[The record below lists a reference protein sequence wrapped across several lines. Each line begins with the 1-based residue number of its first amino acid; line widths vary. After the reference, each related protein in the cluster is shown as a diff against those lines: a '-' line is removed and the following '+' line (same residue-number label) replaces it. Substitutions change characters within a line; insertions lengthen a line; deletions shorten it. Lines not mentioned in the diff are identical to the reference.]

1 MAQCS
6 GLGLNMYLDTSS
18 TLFAIVLLLL
28 TAAGFLFWN
37 DTLRA
42 RDRMIQTCARLCR
55 ELKVQFLDETVV
67 LTRIRLVRSPRG
79 WPEFVRIYS
88 FEFSG
93 TGQDRWQ
100 GRATLGGQKVL
111 SVQLDH
117 PEGVTILGAGAPVSP
132 ETLRLTRS
140 ATTTE
145 DQRLH

>member
-1 MAQCS
+1 
-6 GLGLNMYLDTSS
+6 MYLDASGTS
-18 TLFAIVLLLL
+18 LAIVLLMLA
-28 TAAGFLFWN
+28 AAGFLFWN
-37 DTLRA
+37 DSLRA
-42 RDRMIQTCARLCR
+42 RDRMLQTCARLCR

-67 LTRIRLVRSPRG
+67 LSRIRLARSASG
-79 WPEFVRIYS
+79 WPEFIRVYS

-100 GRATLGGQKVL
+100 GRATLAGLKVL

-140 ATTTE
+140 ATVTE